1 MGGVTLP
8 DTESRRGDGKASCA
22 LHVSYLSWQHFRL
35 LGHMGCCGGGRAED
49 SWESLRLGGTVK
61 CSHSRET
68 LHELGTKWAPLSLPS
83 PKAPTA
89 CYQGASR
96 LRKSKIHPL
105 LGVVLEAQGT
115 SILVITRSGF
125 SPQIPRARPF
135 SCFLS
140 ATLARKFS
148 LTSLANWPLT
158 LPLSI
163 PTAPALIHTIV
174 ICLLPLQ
181 LVLK

>member
-1 MGGVTLP
+1 MAQAGRHGEMLPQQRGTL
-8 DTESRRGDGKASCA
+8 
-22 LHVSYLSWQHFRL
+22 Q
-35 LGHMGCCGGGRAED
+35 
-49 SWESLRLGGTVK
+49 
-61 CSHSRET
+61 
-68 LHELGTKWAPLSLPS
+68 ELGTKWAPLSLPS
-83 PKAPTA
+83 LKAPTA
-89 CYQGASR
+89 CYQDASR
-96 LRKSKIHPL
+96 LRKSKIRPL

-115 SILVITRSGF
+115 SILVITQSGF